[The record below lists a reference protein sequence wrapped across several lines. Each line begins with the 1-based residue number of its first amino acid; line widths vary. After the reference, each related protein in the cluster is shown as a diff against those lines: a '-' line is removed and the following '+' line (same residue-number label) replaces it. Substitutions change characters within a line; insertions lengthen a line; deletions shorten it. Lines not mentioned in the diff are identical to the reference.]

1 MRPHRLL
8 RTVAFRLAALYTLLF
23 GVSVLILMA
32 VVFTLVERSV
42 TSQIA
47 ATVRIEA
54 EAMAEDVDGGRV
66 PDAATDPSIRRFA
79 QRGDGSIAVGEIVPK
94 TQTTGVFKL
103 STVDLCSVSDE
114 DGEDDEDTGFI
125 GYGLRLRDGG
135 YVLAAQDDERVSE
148 TREAIIGAFT
158 IALAV
163 ALSLS
168 IVGGALLSWL
178 YLRRIESFN
187 TVARAIFE
195 GGVERRMPVSGSD
208 DELDRL
214 GINLNRMLDRI
225 AQLMDAMRQV
235 SADIAHDLRT
245 PLGRLRQKLERLAA
259 GQDAEAGRAVAAQ
272 ALAET
277 DAILETFGAL
287 LRIAQ
292 LESGDARSGFAQVD
306 LSALMSQIAE
316 FYAPVAHEGG
326 RVLESSITPDLIV
339 RGDRSLLQ
347 QLIVNVIENALV
359 HTPTGTR
366 IMMSSSGTQRSWTA
380 VVADDGPGIAAA
392 ERDRIFGRFYRAEKS
407 RSTHGTGLGL
417 ALASAIAAVH
427 DIDLSAGDNAP
438 GLRIVMTFGAKT
450 RSLPDLL
457 SQ

>member
-23 GVSVLILMA
+23 GVSVLMLMA

-54 EAMAEDVDGGRV
+54 EAVADDVDGGRV

-79 QRGDGSIAVGEIVPK
+79 RRGDGSVAVGEIVPK
-94 TQTTGVFKL
+94 SRTTGVFKFQAA
-103 STVDLCSVSDE
+103 DLRSVSDE
-114 DGEDDEDTGFI
+114 DDEDSGFI

-158 IALAV
+158 VALAV

-178 YLRRIESFN
+178 YLHRIESFN

-214 GINLNRMLDRI
+214 GANLNRMLDRI
-225 AQLMDAMRQV
+225 AQLVDTMRQV

-245 PLGRLRQKLERLAA
+245 PLGRLRQKLERLAVSE
-259 GQDAEAGRAVAAQ
+259 DAATSR
-272 ALAET
+272 ALAANALVEA

-292 LESGDARSGFAQVD
+292 LESGDARSGFDEVD
-306 LSALMSQIAE
+306 LSGLVGEIGE
-316 FYAPVAHEGG
+316 VYAAVAHDGG
-326 RVLESSITPDLIV
+326 RSLDVSVGPGLLFH
-339 RGDRSLLQ
+339 GDRSLLQ
-347 QLIVNVIENALV
+347 QLLVNVVENALT
-359 HTPTGTR
+359 HTPTGSHVR
-366 IMMSSSGTQRSWTA
+366 ISLQASRSGWAA
-380 VVADDGPGIAAA
+380 VVSDDGPGIPAA
-392 ERDRIFGRFYRAEKS
+392 EREKIFDRFYRAEKS
-407 RSTHGTGLGL
+407 RSTPGTGLGL
-417 ALASAIAAVH
+417 ALARAIASIH
-427 DIDLSAGDNAP
+427 GIELSASDNAP
-438 GLRIVMTFGAKT
+438 GTRITMTSGKGARAPGAASST
-450 RSLPDLL
+450 
-457 SQ
+457 

>member
-8 RTVAFRLAALYTLLF
+8 RTVAFRLAALYSLLF
-23 GVSVLILMA
+23 GMSVLILMA

-54 EAMAEDVDGGRV
+54 EAMAEDVDGGRA
-66 PDAATDPSIRRFA
+66 PDAATDPSIRRFV
-79 QRGDGSIAVGEIVPK
+79 QRGDGSVAVREIVPK
-94 TQTTGVFKL
+94 SRTTGVFEFQAA
-103 STVDLCSVSDE
+103 DLRSVSDE

-195 GGVERRMPVSGSD
+195 GGVERRMPVSGGG

-214 GINLNRMLDRI
+214 GANLNRMLDRI
-225 AQLMDAMRQV
+225 AQLVDTMRQV

-245 PLGRLRQKLERLAA
+245 PLGRLRQKLERLAVS
-259 GQDAEAGRAVAAQ
+259 QDAATSR
-272 ALAET
+272 ALAGHALIEA

-292 LESGDARSGFAQVD
+292 LESGDARSGFGEVD
-306 LSALMSQIAE
+306 LSGLVGEIGELYTA
-316 FYAPVAHEGG
+316 VAHDGG
-326 RVLESSITPDLIV
+326 RSLDVSVAPGLLFH
-339 RGDRSLLQ
+339 GDRSLLQ
-347 QLIVNVIENALV
+347 QLLVNVVENALT
-359 HTPTGTR
+359 HTPKGSHVR
-366 IMMSSSGTQRSWTA
+366 ISLRRSRSGWAA
-380 VVADDGPGIAAA
+380 VVSDDGPGISAA
-392 ERDRIFGRFYRAEKS
+392 EREKIFDRFYRAEKS
-407 RSTHGTGLGL
+407 RSTPGTGLGL
-417 ALASAIAAVH
+417 ALARAIASIH
-427 DIDLSAGDNAP
+427 GIELSASDNAP
-438 GLRIVMTFGAKT
+438 GTRITMTFGNGARAPGAASST
-450 RSLPDLL
+450 
-457 SQ
+457 

>member
-1 MRPHRLL
+1 MRLHRLL
-8 RTVAFRLAALYTLLF
+8 RTVAFRLAALYSLLF
-23 GVSVLILMA
+23 GMSVLILMA

-79 QRGDGSIAVGEIVPK
+79 QRGDGSVAVGEIVPK
-94 TQTTGVFKL
+94 TRTTGIFKL
-103 STVDLCSVSDE
+103 SAADLRSASD
-114 DGEDDEDTGFI
+114 EDDEDTGFI

-148 TREAIIGAFT
+148 TREAIVGAFT

-214 GINLNRMLDRI
+214 GANLNRMLDRI
-225 AQLMDAMRQV
+225 AQLVDTMRQV

-245 PLGRLRQKLERLAA
+245 PLGRLRQKLERLAVSE
-259 GQDAEAGRAVAAQ
+259 DAATSR
-272 ALAET
+272 ALAGHALIEA

-292 LESGDARSGFAQVD
+292 LESGDARSGFGEVD
-306 LSALMSQIAE
+306 LSGLVGEIGE
-316 FYAPVAHEGG
+316 LYAAVAHDGG
-326 RVLESSITPDLIV
+326 RSLDVSVAPGLLFH
-339 RGDRSLLQ
+339 GDRSLLQ
-347 QLIVNVIENALV
+347 QLLVNVVENALT
-359 HTPTGTR
+359 HTPTGSHVR
-366 IMMSSSGTQRSWTA
+366 ISLRGSRSGWAA
-380 VVADDGPGIAAA
+380 VVSDDGPGISAA
-392 ERDRIFGRFYRAEKS
+392 EREKIFDRFYRAEKS
-407 RSTHGTGLGL
+407 RSTPGTGLGL
-417 ALASAIAAVH
+417 ALARAIASIH
-427 DIDLSAGDNAP
+427 GIELSASDNAP
-438 GLRIVMTFGAKT
+438 GTRITMTFGKGARAPGAASST
-450 RSLPDLL
+450 
-457 SQ
+457 